1 MNSVKSYIYLKV
13 RLLFDPPLNSS
24 IIEAIQQSIRELEW
38 RLNVQVADGSYT
50 SAGKRRYLSDKTRG
64 IKNESAKAKAIQKYS
79 KKWNNNS
86 QVKKYRSSSSDA
98 KKANQIKNK
107 KLYQM
112 SNQDLKTLNYRQQLE
127 YQYKQNNKSKA
138 AKVLAGVGAVAGAIG
153 TINTL
158 YKNSNNLRRNAG
170 PLIEKGKKAVVS
182 AEIVRRLKFS
192 KLK

>member
-1 MNSVKSYIYLKV
+1 
-13 RLLFDPPLNSS
+13 
-24 IIEAIQQSIRELEW
+24 
-38 RLNVQVADGSYT
+38 
-50 SAGKRRYLSDKTRG
+50 
-64 IKNESAKAKAIQKYS
+64 
-79 KKWNNNS
+79 
-86 QVKKYRSSSSDA
+86 
-98 KKANQIKNK
+98 
-107 KLYQM
+107 M

-127 YQYKQNNKSKA
+127 YHYKQNNKSKA